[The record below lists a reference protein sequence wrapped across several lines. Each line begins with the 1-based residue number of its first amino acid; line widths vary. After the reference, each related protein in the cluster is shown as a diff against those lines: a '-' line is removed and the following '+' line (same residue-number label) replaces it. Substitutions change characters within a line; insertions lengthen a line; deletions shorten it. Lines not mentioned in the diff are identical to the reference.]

1 MKEIAW
7 NQALPNAKP
16 DFKQRLVIR
25 ERWESI
31 SELNIYMRLLPFP
44 PWADPPPAD
53 RVLGSALADPLEA
66 EDPPMAGK
74 TPGFIRLRWNMS
86 FRKRSI

>member
-1 MKEIAW
+1 M
-7 NQALPNAKP
+7 PNAKP

-44 PWADPPPAD
+44 PWADPPPVD
-53 RVLGSALADPLEA
+53 RALGSALADPLEA
-66 EDPPMAGK
+66 EDPPLAGK
-74 TPGFIRLRWNMS
+74 TPGIYRPEKIEIEKAHKGAVSWAKAS
-86 FRKRSI
+86 